1 MALMNAPG
9 SSRFGQLEGKKN
21 VSTLGLGKRLWIVG
35 AACALL
41 WTAAATA
48 QDPLPPEQIVPTVR
62 QPTLRKL
69 HREKDAPVLARIEL
83 YRAKLPEQYR
93 KRNNFAWACAKIKG
107 LDKVEYFAHSGIQSL
122 DDFSKDLAEQLE
134 GISLRPKKG
143 RYKAL
148 CVNQNDVVDGY
159 DCWVRVVDTEYKILD
174 DMAARM
180 PDTSVKGRIKLY
192 TDLPPCAS
200 CWNAMKQFMAEYTN
214 VNMSVLY
221 RSK

>member
-1 MALMNAPG
+1 MSIRG
-9 SSRFGQLEGKKN
+9 FGKK
-21 VSTLGLGKRLWIVG
+21 LWIVL
-35 AACALL
+35 AAVALA
-41 WTAAATA
+41 WTAAAGA
-48 QDPLPPEQIVPTVR
+48 QDPLPPEQMLPTVR
-62 QPTLRKL
+62 QPTLRKI
-69 HREKDAPVLARIEL
+69 HREKDALALERIEL

-122 DDFSKDLAEQLE
+122 DDFSKDKAKELAD
-134 GISLRPKKG
+134 ISIRPDKG

-148 CVNQNDVVDGY
+148 CVNQNDVVDGN
-159 DCWVRVVDTEYKILD
+159 DCWVRVVDTEYKILE
-174 DMAARM
+174 DMATRL
-180 PDTSVKGRIKLY
+180 PDPSVKGRIKLY

>member
-1 MALMNAPG
+1 MA
-9 SSRFGQLEGKKN
+9 
-21 VSTLGLGKRLWIVG
+21 
-35 AACALL
+35 AAALA
-41 WTAAATA
+41 WTAAAA
-48 QDPLPPEQIVPTVR
+48 QDKLPPEQFVPTVR
-62 QPTLRKL
+62 QPTLRKI
-69 HREKDAPVLARIEL
+69 HREKDALALERIEL
-83 YRAKLPEQYR
+83 YRAKLPAQYR

-107 LDKVEYFAHSGIQSL
+107 MDKVEFYAHSGIQSL
-122 DDFSKDLAEQLE
+122 DDFSKETAKELAD
-134 GISLRPKKG
+134 ISLKPEKG

-148 CVNQNDVVDGY
+148 CVNQNDVVDGN
-159 DCWVRVVDTEYKILD
+159 DCWVRVVDTEYKILE

-180 PDTSVKGRIKLY
+180 PDPSVKGRIKLY